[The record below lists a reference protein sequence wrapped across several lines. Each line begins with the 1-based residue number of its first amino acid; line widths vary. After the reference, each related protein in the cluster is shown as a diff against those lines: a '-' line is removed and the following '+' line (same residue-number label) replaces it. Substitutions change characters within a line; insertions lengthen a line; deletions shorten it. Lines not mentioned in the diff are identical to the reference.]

1 MAFQDLA
8 SSTQKKEEI
17 RSHSTWIPLIFFV
30 QDNDVDRASFSSAD
44 YREEEHI
51 AATII
56 QCMVRVQIGKNLLLL
71 ELTIC
76 GTIRCGA
83 IKLSCSLTCCGSR

>member
-1 MAFQDLA
+1 MAFLDLA
-8 SSTQKKEEI
+8 SSTQKSKKFVL
-17 RSHSTWIPLIFFV
+17 TPWIPLIFFV
-30 QDNDVDRASFSSAD
+30 QDNDFDRASFSSAD

-56 QCMVRVQIGKNLLLL
+56 QCMVRAQIGKNLLIL

-76 GTIRCGA
+76 GRTSGA
-83 IKLSCSLTCCGSR
+83 ARSSHHVR